1 MNSEALIHEFAPKP
15 KINRLP
21 SLPPTRVESNYSNM
35 FDGNVIKWAAWLFL
49 PLALIFVIYQYS
61 SGLSVVSKV
70 SPDDARLLELINSS
84 EDVAKFN
91 DSTLYFRDNEGI
103 IVGDMVKIASESEK
117 MIPNKIHGD
126 GSRPAEHD
134 LLSIL
139 SKY

>member
-21 SLPPTRVESNYSNM
+21 SLPPTSSQPNFNM
-35 FDGNVIKWAAWLFL
+35 FDGNIIKWSLWLFL

-61 SGLSVVSKV
+61 SGLSVVSRV
-70 SPDDARLLELINSS
+70 SPDDARLLELVNSS

-117 MIPNKIHGD
+117 MIPNKIQGD
-126 GSRPAEHD
+126 GSRPTEHD